1 LAYREPKQ
9 SPGYKRNEQ
18 SALARQIQ
26 ADLQKLG
33 MTQKE
38 LATASGMPEA
48 RVSRILRGGKVRLT
62 EQDINQ
68 LALGLRK
75 TTAER
80 DNRDELR
87 YLAWPELYEV
97 DKGLKRRDGC
107 VFLVNCELAERGLP
121 LLGSNFEE

>member
-1 LAYREPKQ
+1 MAYREPKQ

-80 DNRDELR
+80 DNLR
-87 YLAWPELYEV
+87 YLAWPELYEI
-97 DKGLKRRDGC
+97 DKALKRRDGC
-107 VFLVNCELAERGLP
+107 VFLVNCELAEQGLP
-121 LLGSNFEE
+121 WLGSNFEE

>member
-1 LAYREPKQ
+1 MAYRKPKQ

-26 ADLQKLG
+26 ADLKKLG

-38 LATASGMPEA
+38 LAAASGMPEA
-48 RVSRILRGGKVRLT
+48 RVSRILRGGTVRLT
-62 EQDINQ
+62 EQDMNQ

-80 DNRDELR
+80 DNLR
-87 YLAWPELYEV
+87 YLAWPELYEI
-97 DKGLKRRDGC
+97 DKALQAHEGIVSL
-107 VFLVNCELAERGLP
+107 NCRLAEKGFP
-121 LLGSNFEE
+121 LLGNDYQE

>member
-1 LAYREPKQ
+1 MAYRKPKQ
-9 SPGYKRNEQ
+9 SPGYKHDI

-26 ADLQKLG
+26 ADLKKLG
-33 MTQKE
+33 MTQKK

-80 DNRDELR
+80 DNLR
-87 YLAWPELYEV
+87 YLAWPELYEI
-97 DKGLKRRDGC
+97 DKALKRRDGC
-107 VFLVNCELAERGLP
+107 VFRVNCELAEQGLP
-121 LLGSNFEE
+121 LLGSNVEE

>member
-1 LAYREPKQ
+1 MAYRKPKQ

-80 DNRDELR
+80 DNLR
-87 YLAWPELYEV
+87 YLAWPELYEI
-97 DKGLKRRDGC
+97 DKALKRRDGC
-107 VFLVNCELAERGLP
+107 VFLVNCALAEQGLP

>member
-1 LAYREPKQ
+1 
-9 SPGYKRNEQ
+9 
-18 SALARQIQ
+18 
-26 ADLQKLG
+26 

-75 TTAER
+75 TTTER
-80 DNRDELR
+80 DNLR
-87 YLAWPELYEV
+87 YLAWPELYEI
-97 DKGLKRRDGC
+97 DKALKRRDGC
-107 VFLVNCELAERGLP
+107 VFLVNCELAEQGLP

>member
-1 LAYREPKQ
+1 MASGKPKR
-9 SPGYKRNEQ
+9 SPGYRQ
-18 SALARQIQ
+18 DISALARRIK
-26 ADLQKLG
+26 AYLQKTG
-33 MTQKE
+33 KTQKE
-38 LATASGMPEA
+38 VATACGMTEA
-48 RVSRILRGGKVRLT
+48 RLSRILKGGKVRLT

-68 LALGLRK
+68 LALALQM
-75 TTAER
+75 TPVE
-80 DNRDELR
+80 RDELR

>member
-1 LAYREPKQ
+1 
-9 SPGYKRNEQ
+9 
-18 SALARQIQ
+18 
-26 ADLQKLG
+26 

-48 RVSRILRGGKVRLT
+48 RLSRILRSGKVRLT

-68 LALGLRK
+68 LALGLQM
-75 TTAER
+75 TPVE
-80 DNRDELR
+80 RDELR

>member
-1 LAYREPKQ
+1 MAYRKPKQ

-38 LATASGMPEA
+38 LAAASGMPEA
-48 RVSRILRGGKVRLT
+48 RVSRILRGGTVRLT

-80 DNRDELR
+80 DNLR
-87 YLAWPELYEV
+87 YLAWPELYEI
-97 DKGLKRRDGC
+97 DKALQAHEGIVSL
-107 VFLVNCELAERGLP
+107 NCRLAEKGFP
-121 LLGSNFEE
+121 LLGNDYQE

>member
-1 LAYREPKQ
+1 MAYKEPKQ

-26 ADLQKLG
+26 ADFKKLG

-38 LATASGMPEA
+38 LAAASGMPEA
-48 RVSRILRGGKVRLT
+48 RVSRILRGGTVRLT
-62 EQDINQ
+62 EQDMNQ

-80 DNRDELR
+80 DNLR
-87 YLAWPELYEV
+87 YLAWPELYEI
-97 DKGLKRRDGC
+97 DKALQAHEGIVSL
-107 VFLVNCELAERGLP
+107 NCRLAEKGFP
-121 LLGSNFEE
+121 LLGNDYQE